1 MRLAE
6 LLPALGPVAVDGPV
20 DRWVHEVVHDSRRAG
35 SGSIFAALPGQT
47 VDGRR
52 FVPDLD
58 CAAVITEGPVEA
70 RPGVTVLRVPHAR
83 AAFARAAAALA
94 GWPGRSIPVVGVTG
108 TNGKTTSTFL
118 IAALAEAH
126 GWPAAVIGTT
136 GHRIAGRAVP
146 STHTTPEAPVLQA
159 LLAEAQAAGCGVVA
173 MEVSSIGLDMRRVE
187 GIPFRVAA
195 WTSFSRDHLDYHGS
209 MEAYHAAK
217 ARLFDELL
225 DPAGTAVLFSGLPFA
240 RTLPVRAG
248 AARWTYGR
256 ATDDTVRLDNVVQD
270 IDGAWLSVHTPVGPF
285 EARTHL
291 LGAHN
296 VENVLCAAAVGLA
309 LGLPPAA
316 IQAGLYGLRSVPGR
330 LERVPNPLGIHIF
343 VDYAHTPDALSQV
356 LGTLRPLCAGRLI
369 TVMGCGGDRDAGK
382 RPLMGAAAGAGS
394 DQVFLTSDNPRSE
407 DPLAILA
414 QVRAGTPGAP
424 VVEPDRAAAI
434 HAAIDAARPGD
445 VVLIAG
451 KGHETTQTIGT
462 TVLPFDDRAVA
473 AAAVAARLRPE
484 PR

>member
-20 DRWVHEVVHDSRRAG
+20 DRWVQDVVHDSRRAG
-35 SGSIFAALPGQT
+35 PGSVFAALPGQT

-52 FVPDLD
+52 FVPGLD

-94 GWPGRSIPVVGVTG
+94 GWPGRAIPVVGVTG

-159 LLAEAQAAGCGVVA
+159 LLSDAQAAGCGVVA

-195 WTSFSRDHLDYHGS
+195 WTSFSRDHLDYHGT

-225 DPAGTAVLFSGLPFA
+225 DPAGTAVLCSGLPFA
-240 RTLPVRAG
+240 RSLPVRAG

-256 ATDDTVRLDNVVQD
+256 AADDTVRLEKAVQD
-270 IDGAWLSVHTPVGPF
+270 LDGAWLSLHTPAGDF

-296 VENVLCAAAVGLA
+296 VENVLCAVAVGLA

-316 IQAGLYGLRSVPGR
+316 IQAGLYGLRAVPGR
-330 LERVPNPLGIHIF
+330 LERVPNPHGFHIF
-343 VDYAHTPDALSQV
+343 VDYAHTPDALTQV
-356 LGTLRPLCAGRLI
+356 LGTLRPLCAGRLL

-382 RPLMGAAAGAGS
+382 RPLMGAAAGAAS
-394 DQVFLTSDNPRSE
+394 DLVFLTSDNPRSE
-407 DPLAILA
+407 DPHLILA
-414 QVRAGTPGAP
+414 QIRAGTPGEP

-434 HAAIDAARPGD
+434 HAAIAAARPGD